1 MPWVLFRDL
10 AVPVY
15 QRQPGHDRHP
25 RASANPVGA
34 VLQYMVQLNGLVMLL
49 SDVLRFRTLSKAPET
64 LWLSVWLLLV
74 QSGPEDVGTGTQN
87 VLGEEFLEVEGRQS
101 LPVVRSSFHPPF
113 SFSVASAAI
122 LTSRP
127 SELQERRSLA
137 LAILML
143 QNTDRRSKNSAT
155 AR

>member
-1 MPWVLFRDL
+1 MSCAFEPC
-10 AVPVY
+10 
-15 QRQPGHDRHP
+15 Q
-25 RASANPVGA
+25 
-34 VLQYMVQLNGLVMLL
+34 
-49 SDVLRFRTLSKAPET
+49 KPET

-101 LPVVRSSFHPPF
+101 LPVVRSSFVQNHPPF